1 MGWGIIGI
9 IIVGIIAI
17 VAFLIKLLA
26 PIIIVLIIFGN
37 NSWNRIVDI
46 WKNQANMMTF
56 VTKTLTKAIL

>member
-1 MGWGIIGI
+1 MGWGIIGT

-17 VAFLIKLLA
+17 VVFLIKLLA

>member
-1 MGWGIIGI
+1 MGWGIIGT

-17 VAFLIKLLA
+17 VVFLIKLLA
-26 PIIIVLIIFGN
+26 PIIIGLIIFGN